1 MLYFQLYN
9 MISLYIFICI
19 LFPYRLLQNTKFS
32 FLCSNSLLSLNNLKF
47 NLSPYLFS
55 KMKNTL
61 VEKKNNLEEK
71 EFP

>member
-1 MLYFQLYN
+1 

-19 LFPYRLLQNTKFS
+19 LFPYRLLQNAKFS
-32 FLCSNSLLSLNNLKF
+32 FLRSNSLLSLNNLKF
-47 NLSPYLFS
+47 NLLPYLFS